1 MEMRLGLSG
10 SDHYRLDPPRGS
22 PLPVRRLPAFFGKA
36 PLDPTLTS
44 RHDSKL
50 SGRVVAYAPPVPRR
64 LTFLEALILTFIAE
78 RPRKL
83 TAADLARE
91 LAVDVELVVR
101 VCHDLETAGLIS
113 QR

>member
-1 MEMRLGLSG
+1 MAYCQVAPRRQPDEPCRM
-10 SDHYRLDPPRGS
+10 PPR
-22 PLPVRRLPAFFGKA
+22 
-36 PLDPTLTS
+36 S
-44 RHDSKL
+44 R
-50 SGRVVAYAPPVPRR
+50 
-64 LTFLEALILTFIAE
+64 LEALILTFIAE

-83 TAADLARE
+83 TAANLARE

>member
-1 MEMRLGLSG
+1 M
-10 SDHYRLDPPRGS
+10 PPR
-22 PLPVRRLPAFFGKA
+22 
-36 PLDPTLTS
+36 S
-44 RHDSKL
+44 R
-50 SGRVVAYAPPVPRR
+50 
-64 LTFLEALILTFIAE
+64 LEALILTFIAE

-83 TAADLARE
+83 TGADLARE

>member
-1 MEMRLGLSG
+1 M
-10 SDHYRLDPPRGS
+10 
-22 PLPVRRLPAFFGKA
+22 
-36 PLDPTLTS
+36 
-44 RHDSKL
+44 
-50 SGRVVAYAPPVPRR
+50 VAYAPPVPRR